1 MKYLEYIETDG
12 SKLLWQLTN
21 ANISTANDI
30 VYFDFMPLSGT
41 VHSDGFYAFAQG
53 SLFVRTWNGGYQVDN
68 LTYQVIFYGHSWS
81 SGQGPVWNVNT
92 KYECVFSDSNLVRN
106 GTTINYGTTQSLFT
120 GPIMVNG
127 ELDGTT
133 VKRNPVG
140 RYYRIALER
149 NGSLVCDYRPVIDDN
164 NNPCFYDEVSQTY
177 LYHTGTG
184 TPIAGPQIKV
194 PTDLTIGNKTV
205 DSVNIGG
212 KDVVSIYDGA
222 TLLWERQV
230 TPQPTPPSL
239 SDCVCFEA
247 LDANT
252 SIRLHASQDYSFFT
266 VNLWYSTD
274 GGTTFSKMD
283 RLTPITLP
291 NIGDKMYVY
300 GSNVSLGQSNLNY
313 VRFLIYDGDVSVSG
327 DLTRLLNPN
336 GLTALPDYAFVKT
349 FSNNTHLAD
358 VSGLTIPVTTVGKS
372 SLAGLFNGC
381 SNITTAPALLA
392 TTLGEGCYEEMF
404 YGCSSLNTITCMA
417 TDISATNC
425 TRNWVS
431 GVAANGTFIKTCY
444 MTSWTT
450 GVNGIPTGWTVL
462 DNDICTV
469 DCTNYSDMGYASYE
483 DCDCAEN
490 GNSNGYHYVIHNYTS
505 GCNGWTV
512 TYDGSQDCD
521 AINHQQAGLWFEWE
535 LSYSPPTTYQ
545 QYVDTMSSYGIT
557 VNGSYCQNAHYS
569 VWLEA
574 VQD

>member
-1 MKYLEYIETDG
+1 MTELQYIYNTSNARFTIPVTDMT
-12 SKLLWQLTN
+12 SIKKVEFKLSYQNVSPSTN
-21 ANISTANDI
+21 QNHIFKLGGDYGDFVLRKFQGQFDIYWYNITGIVPNPQPVTDEIITCTYDIANSVCTWNGTD
-30 VYFDFMPLSGT
+30 YPLSGT
-41 VHSDGFYAFAQG
+41 QQYASDTTIYIGGNNWLLTVCYFKMWDASDNLLHHFVGCDNNGTVGIDDKVTGDFYAPTTG
-53 SLFVRTWNGGYQVDN
+53 
-68 LTYQVIFYGHSWS
+68 
-81 SGQGPVWNVNT
+81 
-92 KYECVFSDSNLVRN
+92 VFL
-106 GTTINYGTTQSLFT
+106 
-120 GPIMVNG
+120 
-127 ELDGTT
+127 
-133 VKRNPVG
+133 
-140 RYYRIALER
+140 
-149 NGSLVCDYRPVIDDN
+149 
-164 NNPCFYDEVSQTY
+164 
-177 LYHTGTG
+177 
-184 TPIAGPQIKV
+184 AGPQLKIQ
-194 PTDLTIGNKTV
+194 TDLTIGNKTV
-205 DSVNIGG
+205 VSINIGG
-212 KDVVSIYDGA
+212 KDVVSIYDGT
-222 TLLWERQV
+222 TLLWKRKV

-372 SLAGLFNGC
+372 SLAGLFEGC
-381 SNITTAPALLA
+381 SNITTSPTLQA
-392 TTLGEGCYEEMF
+392 TTLGEGCYENMF
-404 YGCSSLNTITCMA
+404 YGCTNLNRITCLA

-425 TRNWVS
+425 TTNWVS

-450 GVNGIPTGWTVL
+450 GVSGIPSGWTVL
-462 DNDICTV
+462 DNDVCTV

-483 DCDCAEN
+483 DCDCSEN

-505 GCNGWTV
+505 GCSGWTV

-545 QYVDTMSSYGIT
+545 QYVDGMSSYGIT
-557 VNGSYCQNAHYS
+557 VNGSYCPNAHYS